1 MKKIIFLVVKKHS
14 GEIDWILPILN
25 EAKKN
30 FYIVTI
36 FNNPAAF
43 ESLKQNKDLFLLWKQ
58 INKSYIIENKFDY
71 LFYKIFYKFFLKLKI
86 NNFSNFFLD
95 KIHNPEK
102 ILKKLNLTSKK
113 IDIGFLA
120 YNNFSYW
127 PISLQK
133 NYESKIVRFP
143 EAQHIWNYNSKYN
156 SFKKNIYNKLATDII
171 LLSKNENFFKKSYLK
186 NKKLIFCGF
195 PKYNLNWLKKFK
207 VKKKPQVTTNKKTI
221 LIATRPPFKGKGQIE
236 YFSQNSYEYIICSII
251 KLAKKIKNIKLIFKL
266 HPNTEDK
273 IRLVKFCKLFSFNN
287 YSFRSSHL
295 YKLAQQSDICISM
308 YSSAVLDCLAAK
320 KPVIEFWL
328 NNIDN
333 IDFIKDKKNDWISIY
348 TKLDLVEPVNNY
360 NLLEK
365 KIK

>member
-1 MKKIIFLVVKKHS
+1 M
-14 GEIDWILPILN
+14 
-25 EAKKN
+25 
-30 FYIVTI
+30 
-36 FNNPAAF
+36 
-43 ESLKQNKDLFLLWKQ
+43 
-58 INKSYIIENKFDY
+58 
-71 LFYKIFYKFFLKLKI
+71 KI

-113 IDIGFLA
+113 IDIVFLA

-207 VKKKPQVTTNKKTI
+207 VKKKPK
-221 LIATRPPFKGKGQIE
+221 
-236 YFSQNSYEYIICSII
+236 
-251 KLAKKIKNIKLIFKL
+251 
-266 HPNTEDK
+266 
-273 IRLVKFCKLFSFNN
+273 
-287 YSFRSSHL
+287 
-295 YKLAQQSDICISM
+295 
-308 YSSAVLDCLAAK
+308 
-320 KPVIEFWL
+320 
-328 NNIDN
+328 
-333 IDFIKDKKNDWISIY
+333 
-348 TKLDLVEPVNNY
+348 
-360 NLLEK
+360 
-365 KIK
+365 